1 MLCDFLRS
9 HRAEL
14 VERCRAKVASRMA
27 PRATQDEM
35 EHGIPVFLDQ
45 LIETLRLEQQHP
57 PERLRLAQRDVPAEF
72 STHAAKHGQELLHRG
87 FTLDQ
92 VVHDYG
98 DLCQAVTELAIERDA
113 PVSAREFHTL
123 NRCLDQAIADAV
135 TEYAHRRDLLVA
147 EASDRAPAE
156 RLGNLAH
163 EMRNSLSSAML
174 SFSLIK
180 GGGVPIDGATSAIV
194 DRSFI
199 RMRDLIDRALADV
212 RLTAGLPSPLDRLA
226 LEPFMADIEL
236 TASLEARAKGCEF
249 SVARVDG
256 ALGVCADRQML
267 YSAVSNLLQNAFK
280 FTPPRGHVELRT
292 RRAGARI
299 LIEIEDQ
306 CGGLHG
312 GDENAPFAPFAQQ
325 SADRSGLGLG
335 LSIARRATEA
345 CGGTLR
351 ARDLP
356 GVGCVFTVDLPE
368 ALDAKQ
374 CA

>member
-45 LIETLRLEQQHP
+45 LIETLRLEQQQP

-135 TEYAHRRDLLVA
+135 TEYTHRRDLLVA

-212 RLTAGLPSPLDRLA
+212 R
-226 LEPFMADIEL
+226 
-236 TASLEARAKGCEF
+236 
-249 SVARVDG
+249 
-256 ALGVCADRQML
+256 
-267 YSAVSNLLQNAFK
+267 
-280 FTPPRGHVELRT
+280 
-292 RRAGARI
+292 GARRVASSASHASMARSACARTGRCSI
-299 LIEIEDQ
+299 PPSRT
-306 CGGLHG
+306 CCKTRSSSRRP
-312 GDENAPFAPFAQQ
+312 AAMSSFA
-325 SADRSGLGLG
+325 R
-335 LSIARRATEA
+335 
-345 CGGTLR
+345 
-351 ARDLP
+351 
-356 GVGCVFTVDLPE
+356 GVREP
-368 ALDAKQ
+368 AS
-374 CA
+374 